1 MRARN
6 PVAVRLEQRVFVLI
20 AAAAIAGA
28 STGAQTQRDTPVR
41 PPVPVVVKGSAVLG
55 GVVTT
60 DEERSAPIR
69 RALVTLTGGAGGIVQ
84 TASDDDGRFTFIDL
98 PAGSYA
104 LTAEKPGFV
113 KTFVG
118 SRRPGRG
125 PSTPMALQDGQRLTN
140 VAIKLIRGA
149 AIAGAVF
156 DDNGQPVPSAQL
168 SLLQP
173 RIVNGE
179 RRLLSVPG
187 SRGPHRMIA
196 DGTGSTGCRPANT
209 RFDPVEASHSTAR
222 CGSRHRRI
230 STR

>member
-1 MRARN
+1 MRRTLPP
-6 PVAVRLEQRVFVLI
+6 PVGSRSVSSVLI
-20 AAAAIAGA
+20 ARCWPSPARALARRHNAIHPCGRR
-28 STGAQTQRDTPVR
+28 S
-41 PPVPVVVKGSAVLG
+41 PPSSRLPAVLS

-60 DEERSAPIR
+60 DDERSAPIR
-69 RALVTLTGGAGGIVQ
+69 RALVTVTGGAGGIVQ

-125 PSTPMALQDGQRLTN
+125 PSTPIELQDGQRLAN

-149 AIAGAVF
+149 AIAGTVI
-156 DDNGQPVPSAQL
+156 DDNGQPVSSAQV

-173 RIVNGE
+173 RLVNGE
-179 RRLLSVPG
+179 RRLVS
-187 SRGPHRMIA
+187 
-196 DGTGSTGCRPANT
+196 GTWHHLGNDR
-209 RFDPVEASHSTAR
+209 
-222 CGSRHRRI
+222 
-230 STR
+230 